1 MDRFSNL
8 LTRCIDWFYIKPVAR
23 IVPRQTFRYGAVGAL
38 NLVLTW
44 VLYYLANHF
53 VICDRFVDMGVI
65 SVSPHIATLCVI
77 VPFTFLAGFY
87 LNRNVAFTRSPLR
100 DRTQFVRY
108 LLSWSGS
115 LVINYALLKVFVEV
129 LGFWDTP
136 SQMLASVIIVGYS
149 YLMQKYFAFR
159 GCEE

>member
-8 LTRCIDWFYIKPVAR
+8 LTRVIDWFYIKPVAKY
-23 IVPRQTFRYGAVGAL
+23 IPRQTFRYGAVGSA
-38 NLVLTW
+38 NVVLTW

-53 VICDRFVDMGVI
+53 VIRDRFADFGFLVI
-65 SVSPHIATLCVI
+65 SPHIATLCVI

-108 LLSWSGS
+108 LLSWTGS
-115 LVINYALLKVFVEV
+115 LLINYALLKVFVEV
-129 LGFWDTP
+129 FGFWDTP

-149 YLMQKYFAFR
+149 YLMQKYFTFR
-159 GCEE
+159 GCED